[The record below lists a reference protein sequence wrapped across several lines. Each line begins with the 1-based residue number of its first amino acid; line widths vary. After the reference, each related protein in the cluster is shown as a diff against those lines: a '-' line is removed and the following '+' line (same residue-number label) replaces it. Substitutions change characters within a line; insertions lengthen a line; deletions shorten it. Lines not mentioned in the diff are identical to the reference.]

1 MRILIADDHPIV
13 RRGIKDVIL
22 DECSCAEFGEAA
34 NGEELL
40 AKARQGD
47 WDVVLCDLNMPGRGG
62 LEALKQLKLMLPKLP
77 VLIMSMYPPDQYA
90 VRAIK
95 AGASGYLSK
104 NSIHVELIPAVQT
117 VTMGR
122 KYITPAIGEELA
134 LSVHRPTNIPSHHVL
149 SDREL
154 EVFKLLA
161 AGKTVSDIADELSLS
176 PNTVSTYR
184 SRILDKMNMHSNGD
198 LIRYAIEKQL
208 V

>member
-22 DECSCAEFGEAA
+22 DEFSCAEFGEAE

-40 AKARQGD
+40 TKALQGN

-62 LEALKQLKLMLPKLP
+62 LEALKQIKLILPKLP
-77 VLIMSMYPPDQYA
+77 VLIMSMYPSDQYA

-104 NSIHVELIPAVQT
+104 NSIHVELIHAVQT
-117 VTMGR
+117 VAMGR

-134 LSVHRPTNIPSHHVL
+134 LSVHRPTDIPSHHVL

-161 AGKTVSDIADELSLS
+161 NGKTVSDIADELCLS

-184 SRILDKMNMHSNGD
+184 SRILDKMNLHSNGD

>member
-40 AKARQGD
+40 KKALQGE

-62 LEALKQLKLMLPKLP
+62 LEALKQMKLMLPKLP

-104 NSIHVELIPAVQT
+104 NSIHVELIQAVQT

-134 LSVHRPTNIPSHHVL
+134 LSVHRPTDIPSHHLL

-161 AGKTVSDIADELSLS
+161 AGKTVSDIADELFLS

-208 V
+208 L

>member
-22 DECSCAEFGEAA
+22 DECSFAEFGEAA
-34 NGEELL
+34 NGEELVK
-40 AKARQGD
+40 KAAQRE
-47 WDVVLCDLNMPGRGG
+47 WDLVLCDLNMPGRGG
-62 LEALKQLKLMLPKLP
+62 LDALKQIKLMLPKLP
-77 VLIMSMYPPDQYA
+77 VIIMSMYPPDQYA

-104 NSIHVELIPAVQT
+104 NSIHLELIQAAHT
-117 VTMGR
+117 VTKGR

-134 LSVHRPTNIPSHHVL
+134 NSLNRPTDIPSHYLL
-149 SDREL
+149 SNREL

-161 AGKTVSDIADELSLS
+161 AGKTAGDIANELFLS
-176 PNTVSTYR
+176 PHTIRTYR
-184 SRILDKMNMHSNGD
+184 SRILDKMNLHSNGD